1 MAQAALCAHRQPAK
15 QETHQRVRTA
25 LGCTPNHS
33 EKMTSIA
40 SLTGSQLRTYNTI
53 FQHPVS
59 HNLEWRHVR
68 ALLATLGDVAEEPN
82 GNFRA
87 TRKGQILVLHPAR
100 TKDVAETDELMAL
113 RHFLEQ
119 SESAPPE
126 MKGSETHWLVVI
138 DHHEARIFRSE
149 MHDAIPQQ
157 ILPHEP
163 DDFFRHA
170 HNSRDF
176 SRGQEKPDPNSFF
189 EPLARALHAPGRI
202 LVFGTGTG
210 TSSEMEQFI
219 AWSKLNHPE
228 LAKRIIGGLTVDEHH
243 LSENQ
248 LLAKAREFY
257 MSIRGNGA

>member
-1 MAQAALCAHRQPAK
+1 
-15 QETHQRVRTA
+15 
-25 LGCTPNHS
+25 
-33 EKMTSIA
+33 MTSPA
-40 SLTGSQLRTYNTI
+40 SLTGSLLRTYNTI

-68 ALLATLGDVAEEPN
+68 ALLATLGEIEEEPN
-82 GNFRA
+82 GNLRA
-87 TRKGQILVLHPAR
+87 TRHGQTLVLHPSR

-126 MKGSETHWLVVI
+126 SKGGETHWLVVI

-149 MHDAIPQQ
+149 MHGAIPQQ

-176 SRGQEKPDPNSFF
+176 RAAGKTGPEQFLRTAGQGV
-189 EPLARALHAPGRI
+189 ARPGQI

-210 TSSEMEQFI
+210 TSSEMEQFNRVVETPPSG
-219 AWSKLNHPE
+219 AGEANH
-228 LAKRIIGGLTVDEHH
+228 RGTDGG
-243 LSENQ
+243 
-248 LLAKAREFY
+248 
-257 MSIRGNGA
+257 